1 MREMKPIR
9 VLIAEDEP
17 IVRMDIKELL
27 EGQGYEVVGE
37 AADGQIAIDLARKLK
52 PDVIIMDIRMPN
64 LDGIEAAKILTQEE
78 IAPIIF
84 LTAYSDKELVEKAKE
99 VGVIAYIVKPFKESD
114 LFPAIEI
121 AIARFREFQLLRK
134 EVADLKDALETRK
147 LVDRAKGLLMD
158 REGLK
163 EHEAFRLIQKASMD
177 KRKPMKEIAQAII
190 LAYELK
196 DKKEK

>member
-1 MREMKPIR
+1 MKRPIK

-17 IVRMDIKELL
+17 IVRMDLRELL
-27 EGQGYEVVGE
+27 ESQGYQVIGE
-37 AADGQIAIDLARKLK
+37 ASDGQSAVNIARREK
-52 PDVIIMDIRMPN
+52 PDIVIMDIRMPGM
-64 LDGIEAAKILTQEE
+64 DGIEAAKILTEEE
-78 IAPIIF
+78 IAPVIF

-99 VGVIAYIVKPFKESD
+99 VGVIAYLVKPFKETD
-114 LFPAIEI
+114 LFPTIEI
-121 AIARFREFQLLRK
+121 AIARFKEFLQFK
-134 EVADLKDALETRK
+134 EEVKDLKDALETRK

-158 REGLK
+158 MEGLK

-196 DKKEK
+196 NKKEKQ

>member
-1 MREMKPIR
+1 MKPIR

-27 EGQGYEVVGE
+27 EGQGYDVVGE
-37 AADGQIAIDLARKLK
+37 ASDGQIAIDLAKKLK

-64 LDGIEAAKILTQEE
+64 VDGIEAARILTQEE

-99 VGVIAYIVKPFKESD
+99 VGVVAYIVKPFKESD

-121 AIARFREFQLLRK
+121 AIARFKEFQLLRK

>member
-1 MREMKPIR
+1 MKAIK

-17 IVRMDIKELL
+17 IVRMDLRELL
-27 EGQGYEVVGE
+27 ENQGYKVIGE
-37 AADGQIAIDLARKLK
+37 ASDGQSAIDIARREK
-52 PDVIIMDIRMPN
+52 PDIVIMDIRMPGM
-64 LDGIEAAKILTQEE
+64 DGIEAAKILTEEE
-78 IAPIIF
+78 IAPVIF

-99 VGVIAYIVKPFKESD
+99 VGVVAYLVKPFKETD
-114 LFPAIEI
+114 LFPTI
-121 AIARFREFQLLRK
+121 
-134 EVADLKDALETRK
+134 EVAISRFKEFLQLKQEVKDLKDALETRK

-196 DKKEK
+196 DKKEKQ

>member
-1 MREMKPIR
+1 MKTVR

-17 IVRMDIKELL
+17 IVRMDLKELL
-27 EGQGYEVVGE
+27 ESQGYEVVGE
-37 AADGQIAIDLARKLK
+37 ASDGKVAIDLARKLK

-84 LTAYSDKELVEKAKE
+84 LTAYSDRELVEKAKE
-99 VGVIAYIVKPFKESD
+99 VGVVAYIVKPFKESD

-121 AIARFREFQLLRK
+121 AIARFKEFQLLRK
-134 EVADLKDALETRK
+134 EVEDLKDALETRK
-147 LVDRAKGLLMD
+147 LVDRAKGILMD

>member
-1 MREMKPIR
+1 MKKPIR

-17 IVRMDIKELL
+17 IVRMDIKEIL
-27 EGQGYEVVGE
+27 EGQDYEVVGE
-37 AADGQIAIDLARKLK
+37 ASDGQVAVELARKLK

-99 VGVIAYIVKPFKESD
+99 VGVISYIVKPFKESD
-114 LFPAIEI
+114 LFPAIEM
-121 AIARFREFQLLRK
+121 AIARFKEFQLLRK
-134 EVADLKDALETRK
+134 EVEDLKDALETRK

>member
-1 MREMKPIR
+1 MKAVR

-17 IVRMDIKELL
+17 IVRMDLKEIL
-27 EGQGYEVVGE
+27 ESQGYEVVGE
-37 AADGQIAIDLARKLK
+37 ASDGQVAIELARKLK

-64 LDGIEAAKILTQEE
+64 LDGIEAAKILTQEN

-99 VGVIAYIVKPFKESD
+99 VGVVAYIVKPFKESD

-121 AIARFREFQLLRK
+121 AIARFKEFQLLRK
-134 EVADLKDALETRK
+134 EVEDLKDALETRK
-147 LVDRAKGLLMD
+147 LVDRAKGILMD

-196 DKKEK
+196 EKKEK

>member
-1 MREMKPIR
+1 MKPIR

-121 AIARFREFQLLRK
+121 AIARFKEFQLLRK

>member
-1 MREMKPIR
+1 MKPIR

>member
-1 MREMKPIR
+1 MKT
-9 VLIAEDEP
+9 VKVFIAEDEP

-27 EGQGYEVVGE
+27 ESQDYEVIGE
-37 AADGQIAIDLARKLK
+37 AADGQTAVELARKLK
-52 PDVIIMDIRMPN
+52 PDVVIMDIRMPGM
-64 LDGIEAAKILTQEE
+64 DGIEAAKILTQEE
-78 IAPIIF
+78 IAPVIF

-99 VGVIAYIVKPFKESD
+99 VGVVAYIVKPFKESD

-121 AIARFREFQLLRK
+121 AIARFKEFQLLRK
-134 EVADLKDALETRK
+134 EVEDLKDALETRK
-147 LVDRAKGLLMD
+147 LIDRAKGILMD

-177 KRKPMKEIAQAII
+177 KRKTMKEIAQAII

-196 DKKEK
+196 EQKEK

>member
-1 MREMKPIR
+1 MKPIR

-17 IVRMDIKELL
+17 IVRMDLRELL
-27 EGQGYEVVGE
+27 ENQGYQIVGE
-37 AADGQIAIDLARKLK
+37 APDGQTAINIARKEK
-52 PDVIIMDIRMPN
+52 PDVIIMDIRMPGM
-64 LDGIEAAKILTQEE
+64 DGIEAAKILTEEE
-78 IAPIIF
+78 IAPVIF

-99 VGVIAYIVKPFKESD
+99 VGVVAYLVKPFKETD
-114 LFPAIEI
+114 LFPAIEV
-121 AIARFREFQLLRK
+121 AIARFKEFLQLK
-134 EVADLKDALETRK
+134 EEVKDLKDALETRK

-158 REGLK
+158 MEGLK

-196 DKKEK
+196 EKKEKQ

>member
-1 MREMKPIR
+1 MKTIR

-27 EGQGYEVVGE
+27 ESQGYEVVGE
-37 AADGQIAIDLARKLK
+37 AADGQTAIELARKLK

-64 LDGIEAAKILTQEE
+64 LDGIEAAKILTQED

-121 AIARFREFQLLRK
+121 AIARFKEFQLLRK
-134 EVADLKDALETRK
+134 EVANLKDALETRK

>member
-1 MREMKPIR
+1 MKRKIK

-17 IVRMDIKELL
+17 IVRMDLRELL
-27 EGQGYEVVGE
+27 EGQGYQVIGE
-37 AADGQIAIDLARKLK
+37 ASDGQSAIDIARREK
-52 PDVIIMDIRMPN
+52 PDVIIMDIRMPGM
-64 LDGIEAAKILTQEE
+64 DGIEAAKILTEEE
-78 IAPIIF
+78 IAPLIF

-99 VGVIAYIVKPFKESD
+99 VGVIAYLVKPYKETD
-114 LFPAIEI
+114 LFPAIEM
-121 AIARFREFQLLRK
+121 AIARFKEFLQLK
-134 EVADLKDALETRK
+134 QEVKDLEEALETRK

-158 REGLK
+158 IEGLK

-196 DKKEK
+196 DKKEKQ

>member
-1 MREMKPIR
+1 MKPIR

-64 LDGIEAAKILTQEE
+64 LDGIEAAKVLTQEE

>member
-1 MREMKPIR
+1 MKKPIR

-17 IVRMDIKELL
+17 IVRMDIKEIL
-27 EGQGYEVVGE
+27 EGQDYEVVGE
-37 AADGQIAIDLARKLK
+37 ASDGQVAVELARKLK

-99 VGVIAYIVKPFKESD
+99 VGVISYIVKPFKESD
-114 LFPAIEI
+114 LFPAIEM
-121 AIARFREFQLLRK
+121 AIARFKEFQLLRK
-134 EVADLKDALETRK
+134 EVEDLKDALETRK
-147 LVDRAKGLLMD
+147 LVDRAKGFLMD

>member
-1 MREMKPIR
+1 MKKPIR

-17 IVRMDIKELL
+17 IVRMDIKEIL

-37 AADGQIAIDLARKLK
+37 ASDGQVAVELARKLK

-84 LTAYSDKELVEKAKE
+84 LTAYLDKELVEKAKE
-99 VGVIAYIVKPFKESD
+99 VGVISYIVKPFKESD

-121 AIARFREFQLLRK
+121 AIARFKEFQLLRK
-134 EVADLKDALETRK
+134 EVEDLKDALETRK

>member
-1 MREMKPIR
+1 MKKPIR

-17 IVRMDIKELL
+17 IVRMDIKEIL

-37 AADGQIAIDLARKLK
+37 ASDGQVAVELARKLK

-99 VGVIAYIVKPFKESD
+99 VGVISYIVKPFKESD

-121 AIARFREFQLLRK
+121 AIARFKEFQLLRK
-134 EVADLKDALETRK
+134 EVGDLKDALETRK

>member
-1 MREMKPIR
+1 MKPIR

-17 IVRMDIKELL
+17 IVRMDLRELL
-27 EGQGYEVVGE
+27 ESQDYQIVGE
-37 AADGQIAIDLARKLK
+37 APDGQSAINIARREK
-52 PDVIIMDIRMPN
+52 PDVIIMDIRMPGM
-64 LDGIEAAKILTQEE
+64 DGIEAAKILTEEE
-78 IAPIIF
+78 IAPVIF
-84 LTAYSDKELVEKAKE
+84 LTAYSDRELVEKAKE
-99 VGVIAYIVKPFKESD
+99 VGVVAYLVKPFKEND

-121 AIARFREFQLLRK
+121 AIARFKEFLQLK
-134 EVADLKDALETRK
+134 EEVNDLKEALETRK

-158 REGLK
+158 IEGLK

-196 DKKEK
+196 DKKEKQ

>member
-1 MREMKPIR
+1 MKKPIR

-17 IVRMDIKELL
+17 IVGMDIKEIL
-27 EGQGYEVVGE
+27 EGQDYEVVGE
-37 AADGQIAIDLARKLK
+37 ASDGQVAVELARKLK

-99 VGVIAYIVKPFKESD
+99 VGVISYIVKPFKESD

-121 AIARFREFQLLRK
+121 AIARFKEFQLLRK
-134 EVADLKDALETRK
+134 EVEDLKDALETRK

>member
-1 MREMKPIR
+1 MKPIR
-9 VLIAEDEP
+9 VIIAEDEP
-17 IVRMDIKELL
+17 IVRMDLKELL
-27 EGQGYEVVGE
+27 ESQGYIVIGDVG
-37 AADGQIAIDLARKLK
+37 DGKSAVELARKEK
-52 PDVIIMDIRMPN
+52 PDVVIMDIRMPEM
-64 LDGIEAAKILTQEE
+64 DGITAAKILTEE
-78 IAPIIF
+78 LIAPVIF

-99 VGVIAYIVKPFKESD
+99 VGVVAYLVKPFKETD

-121 AIARFREFQLLRK
+121 AIARFKEFLELK
-134 EVADLKDALETRK
+134 EQVKDLQDALETRK

-158 REGLK
+158 IEGLK

-196 DKKEK
+196 SKKEK

>member
-1 MREMKPIR
+1 MKKPIR

-17 IVRMDIKELL
+17 IVRMDIKEIL

-37 AADGQIAIDLARKLK
+37 ASDGQVAIELARKLK

-99 VGVIAYIVKPFKESD
+99 VGVISYIVKPFKESD

-121 AIARFREFQLLRK
+121 AIARFKEFQLLRK
-134 EVADLKDALETRK
+134 EVEDLKDALETRK

>member
-1 MREMKPIR
+1 MKAVR

-17 IVRMDIKELL
+17 IVRMDLKEIL
-27 EGQGYEVVGE
+27 ESQGYEVVGE
-37 AADGQIAIDLARKLK
+37 ASDGQVAIELARKLK

-64 LDGIEAAKILTQEE
+64 LDGIEAANILTQEN

-84 LTAYSDKELVEKAKE
+84 LTAYSDRELVEKAKE
-99 VGVIAYIVKPFKESD
+99 VGVVAYIVKPFKESD

-121 AIARFREFQLLRK
+121 AIARFKEFQLLRK
-134 EVADLKDALETRK
+134 EVEDLKDALETRK
-147 LVDRAKGLLMD
+147 LVDRAKGILMD

-196 DKKEK
+196 EKKEK

>member
-1 MREMKPIR
+1 MKAVR

-17 IVRMDIKELL
+17 IVRMDLKEIL
-27 EGQGYEVVGE
+27 ESQGYEVVGE
-37 AADGQIAIDLARKLK
+37 ASDGQVAIELARKLK

-64 LDGIEAAKILTQEE
+64 LDGIEAAKILTQEN

-84 LTAYSDKELVEKAKE
+84 LTAYSDRELVEKAKE
-99 VGVIAYIVKPFKESD
+99 VGVVAYIVKPFKESD

-121 AIARFREFQLLRK
+121 AIARFKEFQLLRK
-134 EVADLKDALETRK
+134 EVEDLKDALETRK
-147 LVDRAKGLLMD
+147 LVDRAKGILMD

-196 DKKEK
+196 EKKEK

>member
-1 MREMKPIR
+1 MKTVR

-17 IVRMDIKELL
+17 IVRMDLKELL
-27 EGQGYEVVGE
+27 ESQGYEVVGE
-37 AADGQIAIDLARKLK
+37 ASDGQVAIELARKLK

-64 LDGIEAAKILTQEE
+64 LDGIEAAKILTHEE

-84 LTAYSDKELVEKAKE
+84 LTAYSDRELVEKAKE
-99 VGVIAYIVKPFKESD
+99 VGVVAYIVKPFKESD

-121 AIARFREFQLLRK
+121 AIARFKEFQLLRK
-134 EVADLKDALETRK
+134 EVEDLKDALETRK
-147 LVDRAKGLLMD
+147 LVDRAKGILMD

>member
-1 MREMKPIR
+1 MKTVR

-17 IVRMDIKELL
+17 IVKMDLKELL
-27 EGQGYEVVGE
+27 ESQGYEVVGE
-37 AADGQIAIDLARKLK
+37 ASDGKIAIELARKLK

-84 LTAYSDKELVEKAKE
+84 LTAYSDRELVEKAKE
-99 VGVIAYIVKPFKESD
+99 VGVVAYIVKPFKESD

-121 AIARFREFQLLRK
+121 AIARFKEFQLLRK
-134 EVADLKDALETRK
+134 EVEDLKDALETRK
-147 LVDRAKGLLMD
+147 LVDRAKGILMD

>member
-1 MREMKPIR
+1 MKTIR

-27 EGQGYEVVGE
+27 ESQGYEVVGE
-37 AADGQIAIDLARKLK
+37 AADGQTAIEIARKLK

-64 LDGIEAAKILTQEE
+64 LDGIEAAKILTQED

-121 AIARFREFQLLRK
+121 AIARFKEFQLLRK
-134 EVADLKDALETRK
+134 EVANLKDALETRK

>member
-1 MREMKPIR
+1 MKKSVK

-17 IVRMDIKELL
+17 IVRMDLRELL
-27 EGQGYEVVGE
+27 ESQGYQVIGE
-37 AADGQIAIDLARKLK
+37 ASDGRSAVSIARREK
-52 PDVIIMDIRMPN
+52 PDVVIMDIRMPGM
-64 LDGIEAAKILTQEE
+64 DGIEAAKILTEEE
-78 IAPIIF
+78 IAPVIF

-99 VGVIAYIVKPFKESD
+99 VGIVAYLVKPFKETD

-121 AIARFREFQLLRK
+121 AIARFKEFIQLK
-134 EVADLKDALETRK
+134 EEVKDLKDALETRK

-158 REGLK
+158 FEGLK

-196 DKKEK
+196 DKKEKQ

>member
-1 MREMKPIR
+1 MKRKIK

-17 IVRMDIKELL
+17 IVRMDLRELL
-27 EGQGYEVVGE
+27 ESQGYQVIGE
-37 AADGQIAIDLARKLK
+37 ASDGQSAIDIARREK
-52 PDVIIMDIRMPN
+52 PDVIIMDIRMPGM
-64 LDGIEAAKILTQEE
+64 DGIEAAKILTEEE
-78 IAPIIF
+78 IAPLIF

-99 VGVIAYIVKPFKESD
+99 VGVIAYLVKPFKETD
-114 LFPAIEI
+114 LFPAVEM
-121 AIARFREFQLLRK
+121 AIARFKEFLQLK
-134 EVADLKDALETRK
+134 QEVKDLEEALETRK

-158 REGLK
+158 IEGLK

-196 DKKEK
+196 DKKERQ

>member
-1 MREMKPIR
+1 MKKPIR

-17 IVRMDIKELL
+17 IVRMDIKEIL
-27 EGQGYEVVGE
+27 EGQDYEVVGE
-37 AADGQIAIDLARKLK
+37 ASDGQVAVELARKLK

-99 VGVIAYIVKPFKESD
+99 VGVISYIVKPFKESD

-121 AIARFREFQLLRK
+121 AIARFKEFQLLRK
-134 EVADLKDALETRK
+134 EVEDLKDALETRK

>member
-1 MREMKPIR
+1 MKT
-9 VLIAEDEP
+9 VKVFIAEDEP

-27 EGQGYEVVGE
+27 ESQDYEVIGE
-37 AADGQIAIDLARKLK
+37 AADGQTAVELARNLK
-52 PDVIIMDIRMPN
+52 PDVVIMDIRMPGM
-64 LDGIEAAKILTQEE
+64 DGIEAAKILTQEE
-78 IAPIIF
+78 IAPVIF

-99 VGVIAYIVKPFKESD
+99 VGVVAYIVKPFKESD

-121 AIARFREFQLLRK
+121 AIARFKEFQLLRK
-134 EVADLKDALETRK
+134 EVEDLKDALETRK
-147 LVDRAKGLLMD
+147 LIDRAKGILMD

-177 KRKPMKEIAQAII
+177 KRKTMKEIAQAII

-196 DKKEK
+196 EQKEK

>member
-1 MREMKPIR
+1 MKKPIR
-9 VLIAEDEP
+9 ILIAEDEP
-17 IVRMDIKELL
+17 IVRMDIKEIL

-37 AADGQIAIDLARKLK
+37 ASDGQVAIELARKLK

-99 VGVIAYIVKPFKESD
+99 VGVISYIVKPFKESD

-121 AIARFREFQLLRK
+121 AIARFKEFQLLRK
-134 EVADLKDALETRK
+134 EVEDLKDALETRK

>member
-1 MREMKPIR
+1 MKAIK

-17 IVRMDIKELL
+17 IVRMDLRELL
-27 EGQGYEVVGE
+27 ENQGYKVIGE
-37 AADGQIAIDLARKLK
+37 ASDGQSAIDIARREK
-52 PDVIIMDIRMPN
+52 PDIVIIDIRMPGM
-64 LDGIEAAKILTQEE
+64 DGIEAAKILTEEE
-78 IAPIIF
+78 IAPVIF

-99 VGVIAYIVKPFKESD
+99 VGVVAYLVKPFKETD
-114 LFPAIEI
+114 LFPTI
-121 AIARFREFQLLRK
+121 
-134 EVADLKDALETRK
+134 EVAISRFKEFLQLKQEVKDLKDALETRK

-196 DKKEK
+196 DKKEKQ

>member
-1 MREMKPIR
+1 MKTVR

-17 IVRMDIKELL
+17 IVRMDLKELL
-27 EGQGYEVVGE
+27 ESQGYEVIGE
-37 AADGQIAIDLARKLK
+37 ASDGKIAIELARKLK

-84 LTAYSDKELVEKAKE
+84 LTAYSDRELVEKAKE
-99 VGVIAYIVKPFKESD
+99 VGVVAYIVKPFKESD

-121 AIARFREFQLLRK
+121 AIARFKEFQLLRK
-134 EVADLKDALETRK
+134 EVEDLKDALETRK
-147 LVDRAKGLLMD
+147 LVDRAKGILMD

>member
-1 MREMKPIR
+1 MKKPIR

-17 IVRMDIKELL
+17 IVRMDIKEIL

-37 AADGQIAIDLARKLK
+37 ASDGQVAVELARKLK

-99 VGVIAYIVKPFKESD
+99 VGVISYIVKPFKESD

-121 AIARFREFQLLRK
+121 AIARFKEFQLLRK
-134 EVADLKDALETRK
+134 EVEDLKDALETRK

>member
-1 MREMKPIR
+1 MKTVR

-17 IVRMDIKELL
+17 IVRMDLKELL
-27 EGQGYEVVGE
+27 ESQGYEVVGE
-37 AADGQIAIDLARKLK
+37 ASDGKIAIELARKLK

-84 LTAYSDKELVEKAKE
+84 LTAYSDRELVEKAKE
-99 VGVIAYIVKPFKESD
+99 VGVVAYIVKPFKESD

-121 AIARFREFQLLRK
+121 AIARFKEFQLLRK
-134 EVADLKDALETRK
+134 EVEDLKDALETRK
-147 LVDRAKGLLMD
+147 LVDRAKGILMD

>member
-1 MREMKPIR
+1 MKKSVK

-17 IVRMDIKELL
+17 IVRMDLRELL
-27 EGQGYEVVGE
+27 ESQGYQVIGE
-37 AADGQIAIDLARKLK
+37 ASDGQSAVSIARREK
-52 PDVIIMDIRMPN
+52 PDVVIMDIRMPGM
-64 LDGIEAAKILTQEE
+64 DGIEAAKILTEEE
-78 IAPIIF
+78 IAPVIF

-99 VGVIAYIVKPFKESD
+99 VGIVAYLVKPFKETD

-121 AIARFREFQLLRK
+121 AIARFKEFVQLK
-134 EVADLKDALETRK
+134 EEVKDLKDALETRK

-158 REGLK
+158 FEGLK

-196 DKKEK
+196 DKKEKQ

>member
-1 MREMKPIR
+1 MKKPIR

-17 IVRMDIKELL
+17 IVKMDIKEIL

-37 AADGQIAIDLARKLK
+37 ASDGQLAVELARKLK

-99 VGVIAYIVKPFKESD
+99 VGVISYIVKPFKESD

-121 AIARFREFQLLRK
+121 AIARFKEFQLLRK
-134 EVADLKDALETRK
+134 EVEDLKDALETRK